1 MFHRPRILRKS
12 NSIREMVSETRL
24 QPSNFILP
32 LFVEDGTQIKTEIP
46 SMPGTYRWSL
56 DLLEKELES
65 ILILGIR
72 SVLLFAKVSDNL
84 KEDTCREALNPDGLL
99 PRAIRFTKEKFPE
112 LVVMSDI
119 ALDPYSPYGHDGLV
133 KNGRIINDETV
144 IALAQMSLVH
154 AQAGADFVAPSDMMD
169 GRIIAI
175 RNELEKNQLTETGIL
190 SYSAKYASCL
200 YGPFRDALDSAPGF
214 GDKKTYQMNPANRR
228 EAIKE
233 VQADILE
240 GADINMV
247 KPAGYYLDIIREVKN
262 SVSIPLA
269 AYQVSGEYAMI
280 KASAARG
287 WLNENEAILE
297 SLLAIKRAGADLL
310 ATYFAKEACNLLE

>member
-56 DLLEKELES
+56 DLLEKELVS
-65 ILILGIR
+65 ILSLGIR

-240 GADINMV
+240 GADIIMV

-297 SLLAIKRAGADLL
+297 SLIAIKRAGADLI
-310 ATYFAKEACNLLE
+310 ATYFAKEACNLLK